1 MLGSTLF
8 CDSTCE
14 TLAESRQFG
23 TGTGKQLNP
32 DKWDISNIPSDII
45 SLGVHFLVWT
55 FILILI
61 EKGYFSW
68 CRLRPNK
75 PISQKA
81 IDLDDDVK
89 TEQ

>member
-1 MLGSTLF
+1 LK
-8 CDSTCE
+8 
-14 TLAESRQFG
+14 A
-23 TGTGKQLNP
+23 

-45 SLGVHFLVWT
+45 ALFVHFFLWT

-75 PISQKA
+75 EISNKA
-81 IDLDDDVK
+81 IQLDEDVIN
-89 TEQ
+89 E